1 MEQDLKIV
9 DNVIDAFKL
18 IKSKEILLLFEN
30 NHNCYFFLKNDKI
43 MVIDSNAKYSVS
55 YDDFLSLYKNNK
67 FVVYENKE
75 EEFDYSIDEQYYSWK
90 HK

>member
-1 MEQDLKIV
+1 
-9 DNVIDAFKL
+9 
-18 IKSKEILLLFEN
+18 
-30 NHNCYFFLKNDKI
+30 
-43 MVIDSNAKYSVS
+43 MVIDSNAKYSIS
-55 YDDFLSLYKNNK
+55 YDDFLSLYKNNR